1 MRRISTNQSNLDTQY
16 YMRLREWQM
25 NQLNNKMSSQKRIQN
40 LRDDPLAA
48 AKSTRYKSEITRMKR
63 YTKNIGNMQGNLS
76 VTEGYLRDG
85 LNILQRVRELAVQGA
100 NGVLNKDQMAYI
112 GQEINELLK
121 GFVSISNS
129 KGVDGEMLFS
139 GYKINTEPFRIN
151 TGNVPGAK
159 GEVITSVDYI
169 GDIGKNKGEI
179 SEDAYTSANIP
190 GNYAFW
196 AENQQIYS
204 NTDARNYRAQK
215 DSTIRIDGVNIH
227 VNTGDNVYAI
237 ISKIN
242 DSAAPVKARLDPIKN
257 SLALQT
263 TFPHQMWLEDQ
274 GDGTVLQDLGIVS
287 GLNKNPPLNNDKT
300 SRVFGGSI
308 FDMII
313 HLRDS
318 LYRGDAETVGSS
330 GLAGIDKAI
339 NSLVSNIADV
349 GAKDARLEVTLKRL
363 NTIIP
368 DFIKMDSE
376 ETDLDLS
383 KAITDLKMLE
393 YTNQAALSTA
403 GRVLRKTLLDFLR

>member
-1 MRRISTNQSNLDTQY
+1 MKRISTNQSNFDTQY
-16 YMRLREWQM
+16 YMRLREWQL

-63 YTKNIGNMQGNLS
+63 YSKNVENMKGNLS
-76 VTEGYLRDG
+76 IEEGYLRDG
-85 LNILQRVRELAVQGA
+85 LNVLQRVRELAVQGA
-100 NGVLNKDQMAYI
+100 NGVLDKSQMAYL
-112 GQEINELLK
+112 GQEVNELLK
-121 GFVSISNS
+121 EFVAIANS
-129 KGVDGEMLFS
+129 KKADGEMLFS
-139 GYKINTEPFRIN
+139 GFKNSTTPFRIN

-169 GDIGKNKGEI
+169 GDIGKNAGEI
-179 SEDAYTSANIP
+179 SEAAYTSANIP

-204 NTDARNYRAQK
+204 NIDARNYRAQVN
-215 DSTIRIDGVNIH
+215 SEIRIDGVTINI
-227 VNTGDNVYAI
+227 NEGDNVYAI

-242 DSAAPVKARLDPIKN
+242 DSSAPVKARMDPIKN
-257 SLALQT
+257 SIALQT
-263 TFPHQMWLEDQ
+263 TFPHQMWLED
-274 GDGTVLQDLGIVS
+274 GGNGTVLQDLGIVS
-287 GLNKNPPLNNDKT
+287 SVSKNPPLNNDKT

-308 FDMII
+308 FDMMIN
-313 HLRDS
+313 LRDS
-318 LYRGDAETVGSS
+318 LFKGNAEAVGSS

-339 NSLVSNIADV
+339 NSLTSTIAEV

-368 DFIKMDSE
+368 DFVKMDSN

-383 KAITDLKMLE
+383 KAVTDLKMLE
-393 YTNQAALSTA
+393 YTHQAALSTA
-403 GRVLRKTLLDFLR
+403 SRVLRPTLLDFLR

>member
-1 MRRISTNQSNLDTQY
+1 MKRISTNQSNFDTQY

-63 YTKNIGNMQGNLS
+63 YSKNVENMQGNLA
-76 VTEGYLRDG
+76 VAEGYLRDG
-85 LNILQRVRELAVQGA
+85 LNVLQRIRELAVQGA
-100 NGVLNKDQMAYI
+100 NGVLDKSQMAYL
-112 GQEINELLK
+112 GQEVNELLK
-121 GFVSISNS
+121 EFVSIANS
-129 KGVDGEMLFS
+129 KKADGEMLFS
-139 GYKINTEPFRIN
+139 GFKNSTQPFRVN

-169 GDIGKNKGEI
+169 GDIGKNEGEI
-179 SEDAYTSANIP
+179 SETAYTSANIP

-204 NTDARNYRAQK
+204 NIDARNYRAQ
-215 DSTIRIDGVNIH
+215 SNSAIRIDGVTINI
-227 VNTGDNVYAI
+227 NAGDNVYAI

-242 DSAAPVKARLDPIKN
+242 DSSAPVKARLDPIKN

-263 TFPHQMWLEDQ
+263 TFPHQTWLEDE
-274 GDGTVLQDLGIVS
+274 GNGTVFEDLGVISSV
-287 GLNKNPPLNNDKT
+287 NKNPPLNNDKT

-308 FDMII
+308 FDMMIN
-313 HLRDS
+313 LRDS
-318 LYRGDAETVGSS
+318 LYKGNAEAVGSS

-339 NSLVSNIADV
+339 NSLTSTIAEV

-368 DFIKMDSE
+368 DFVKMDSN

-393 YTNQAALSTA
+393 YTHQAALSTA
-403 GRVLRKTLLDFLR
+403 SRVLRPTLLDFLR